1 MFFNPK
7 KTFLF
12 AWFLSALLSAN
23 AQVDNG
29 PKIEYPKFQD
39 AVLKP
44 AHPKA
49 GTEATLIIKGAIAPE
64 WHVYGTDQGLE
75 VLIIPAELLLDNSAS
90 FKVLGRPKSIG
101 THAYDDQFMGKGI
114 NQWSTKNPLEIRQK
128 IKVLKDD
135 PSVRGVLKYQTCAE
149 VCVMGKFKINI
160 KGIDKA
166 SANQTVD
173 SNTGIGNA
181 TDTAAIPKSN
191 SGSNTELKTPESQS
205 TSAANDPNTNESIW
219 GLILLSFL
227 AGLSALIT
235 PCVFP
240 MIPMTVAYFC
250 KNTKEEGG
258 RRRGI
263 INGIIFGVSIILIY
277 TIPGT
282 LVAKVAGPAFANWLS
297 THWVPNMIF
306 FGLFVIFAAS
316 FLGMFEIVL
325 PAGFVNKI
333 DKKGDKNSYLGI
345 FFMAFTLVLVSFSC
359 TGPIVSSVF
368 AQTLNG
374 EVARPFFSMLAFS
387 TAIALPFSIFAIFPG
402 LMQSL
407 PKGGGWLNSVKV
419 SLGFIELAAALK
431 FLSIPDQTYHWGLLD
446 REIYLA
452 FWIVIFSLWGFYLLG
467 KLKFSHDSDLPYL
480 GVPRLMMAIV
490 VFTFVVY
497 MIPGMWGAPLKGL
510 AGYIPP
516 MESQD
521 FILSEGGG
529 NLNEANTSFPN
540 SVKYDKI
547 YHMPHRIK
555 GFFDFKEA
563 SAYAKKV
570 NKPIFIDFTGLSC
583 TNCREMEANVWSDP
597 EVMQRLKNDYVVVA
611 LYADDK
617 ITTMP
622 QSSWYTSKIDGEIK
636 KTVGDQ
642 NLDWQFTEYGGL
654 AQPQYVLVDDAGN
667 RLLNYDKYYDP
678 AVPNFVKFLDE
689 GKEKFDQKKGK
700 VGIK

>member
-23 AQVDNG
+23 AQEPGLEIKLPN
-29 PKIEYPKFQD
+29 FQTPIL
-39 AVLKP
+39 VP

-49 GTEATLIIKGAIAPE
+49 GTEATLIIKATIEKG
-64 WHVYGTDQGLE
+64 WHVYGSVQPEDAVAYPAFLE
-75 VLIIPAELLLDNSAS
+75 LDKSAS
-90 FKVLGRPKSIG
+90 FKVIGDLQSIG
-101 THAYDDQFMGKGI
+101 THDLFEEIAGH
-114 NQWSTKNPLEIRQK
+114 TKEWDFEHPLEIRQK

-135 PSVRGVLKYQTCAE
+135 PSVKGILEYQTCSTA
-149 VCVMGKFKINI
+149 CVLRKFKINI
-160 KGIDKA
+160 KGSDKA
-166 SANQTVD
+166 SAIEAID
-173 SNTGIGNA
+173 SNRIGGKDI
-181 TDTAAIPKSN
+181 DTAASAASN
-191 SGSNTELKTPESQS
+191 KPQTPNSELKTPDSHS
-205 TSAANDPNTNESIW
+205 TSTANDPNKDESIW

-240 MIPMTVAYFC
+240 MIPMTVAYFI

-263 INGIIFGVSIILIY
+263 INGIIFGLSIVMIY

-282 LVAKVAGPAFANWLS
+282 LVAKLAGPAFANWLS

-306 FGLFVIFAAS
+306 FGLFLIFAAS
-316 FLGMFEIVL
+316 FFGMFAIVL
-325 PAGFVNKI
+325 PTSFVNKI
-333 DKKGDKNSYLGI
+333 DNKGNKNSLLGI

-387 TAIALPFSIFAIFPG
+387 TAIALPFTIFAIFPG
-402 LMQSL
+402 LMQRL

-431 FLSIPDQTYHWGLLD
+431 FLSIPDQTYHWHLLD

-452 FWIVIFSLWGFYLLG
+452 FWIVIFSLWGFYLMG
-467 KLKFSHDSDLPYL
+467 KIKFSHDSDLHHL

-510 AGYIPP
+510 AGYLPP
-516 MESQD
+516 METQD
-521 FILSEGGG
+521 FRPNEGGTATT
-529 NLNEANTSFPN
+529 EASGDFPAT
-540 SVKYDKI
+540 VKYADFL
-547 YHMPHRIK
+547 HMPHNIK

-563 SAYAKKV
+563 SAYSKKTG
-570 NKPIFIDFTGLSC
+570 KPIFIDFTGHGC
-583 TNCREMEANVWSDP
+583 VNCRKMEENVWSDP
-597 EVMQRLKNDYVVVA
+597 AVLQSLKNYYVVLA

-617 ITTMP
+617 TTLP
-622 QSSWYTSKIDGEIK
+622 ENTWYTSTVDGDVK
-636 KTVGDQ
+636 KTIGDQ
-642 NLDWQFTEYGGL
+642 NSDWQFTKYSGA
-654 AQPQYVLVDDAGN
+654 AQPQYVLVDADGN

-678 AVPNFVKFLDE
+678 AVPNFVKFLEE
-689 GKEKFDQKKGK
+689 GKRKFKAI
-700 VGIK
+700 VPR